1 MSKTMIGV
9 AFLVLLI
16 STSYQYG
23 RYKGH
28 RFEELTTCN
37 EKIRQQ
43 VLTGNSSYIEHV
55 SKVPFEVAYY
65 YTLGRVYECAFRK
78 DGSI

>member
-1 MSKTMIGV
+1 MIKIMIGV
-9 AFLVLLI
+9 TFLVLLV
-16 STSYQYG
+16 SASYQYG
-23 RYKGH
+23 RYRGH
-28 RFEELTTCN
+28 RFEELTACN

-65 YTLGRVYECAFRK
+65 YTVGRVYECAFHK

>member
-1 MSKTMIGV
+1 MSKMIIGV
-9 AFLVLLI
+9 ALLVFLV
-16 STSYQYG
+16 SASYQYG

-28 RFEELTTCN
+28 RFEELTVCN
-37 EKIRQQ
+37 EKLRQQ

-55 SKVPFEVAYY
+55 RKVPFEVAYY

-78 DGSI
+78 DGRI